1 MTATQIAVIVFAE
14 CCVPTAA
21 DDMTSDEAKA
31 TIASLFKAL
40 GDPHRVRI
48 VNLLATA
55 REAVCVCDLTDFL
68 GLSQPTVSHHMRK
81 LVDAGL
87 LAREQR
93 GVWAYYSSPRRDPT
107 ARRGAALRGRNGTMS
122 DVRDEVRERYAAAAK
137 VVATGRA
144 ADDNGPT
151 SRAAPTDA
159 LPRTVSSLLYDVTTR
174 ADLPEDAVLASM
186 GCGTRPW
193 SPSFVRVRPCWT
205 WGPAAASTCCCRPSA
220 SARPARR
227 TAST

>member
-1 MTATQIAVIVFAE
+1 MTATQIAMIETPAE
-14 CCVPTAA
+14 CCVPIAA
-21 DDMTSDEAKA
+21 DDMTSDEAA

-93 GVWAYYSSPRRDPT
+93 GVWAYYSLRQDTIRRLGELL
-107 ARRGAALRGRNGTMS
+107 RFEEGA
-122 DVRDEVRERYAAAAK
+122 ER
-137 VVATGRA
+137 
-144 ADDNGPT
+144 
-151 SRAAPTDA
+151 
-159 LPRTVSSLLYDVTTR
+159 
-174 ADLPEDAVLASM
+174 
-186 GCGTRPW
+186 
-193 SPSFVRVRPCWT
+193 
-205 WGPAAASTCCCRPSA
+205 
-220 SARPARR
+220 
-227 TAST
+227 